1 MFQILINDVLH
12 PVSQECYR
20 SVPVLSAGIYDLSNE
35 PSSLGSDFE
44 TESRVEA
51 NSDGNTIAGYQHER
65 HFLEEIK
72 YSHPGARALHLISK
86 GHNSLDKFFAT
97 WMGVYYPY
105 PATPGMHMR

>member
-1 MFQILINDVLH
+1 MV
-12 PVSQECYR
+12 PAMSS

-97 WMGVYYPY
+97 WMVAALLALY
-105 PATPGMHMR
+105 AID